1 MRIAIIS
8 PWNPWPVDS
17 GSRQRADLIIQG
29 LAASHDV
36 FVIYGLQHPYH
47 AIPELNQHPQAVAQF
62 LTFHWPRGEPAVTTA
77 DAPRKPGIDVRP
89 RDIQRMHPFIPD
101 LSGPLA
107 TFKPDVILALEAD
120 GALIAAAQN
129 SVRTFP
135 IVVDQWEPSRIVD
148 ARFVTRIRSQL
159 FWRSIMTHARAITVV
174 TNAEMAA
181 AGRILGGVSKVC
193 VVENEALRPFNYA
206 RNPAPLTLLFAGNLD
221 YEPNRDGIL
230 WFIADVLP
238 TIQKEMSGVQLQ
250 IVGRGAPLCSGGLP
264 VGVTQIGWVDDLSA
278 CYSTASVAINPVR
291 AGHGS
296 RVKNQCAIVH
306 GVPLVTFPDQ
316 STIAS
321 ESIRCIPATPNAAQ
335 EFAAAC
341 LAFLDKP
348 PTVPLPECESA
359 ADSRLVTS
367 LSKVLGRIVGVDA

>member
-17 GSRQRADLIIQG
+17 GSRQRADLIIRG

-36 FVIYGLQHPYH
+36 FVVYGLQQPYH
-47 AIPELNQHPQAVAQF
+47 ATPELNQHPQTAAQF
-62 LTFHWPRGEPAVTTA
+62 LTFRWPRGEQTATNDDVTRRIA
-77 DAPRKPGIDVRP
+77 IDFRP
-89 RDIQRMHPFIPD
+89 RDIQRMHPFIPE

-129 SVRTFP
+129 SARTFP

-159 FWRSIMTHARAITVV
+159 FWRSIMTNARAITVV
-174 TNAEMAA
+174 TNAEKAA
-181 AGRILGGVSKVC
+181 AGHILGGISKVY
-193 VVENEALRPFNYA
+193 VVENEALRASNFA
-206 RNPAPLTLLFAGNLD
+206 RNPAQLTLLFAGNLD

-250 IVGRGAPLCSGGLP
+250 IVGRGAPLCPGGLQ
-264 VGVTQIGWVDDLSA
+264 VGITQIGWVDDLSA

-316 STIAS
+316 STVAS
-321 ESIRCIPATPNAAQ
+321 ESIRCIPAVPNAAHA
-335 EFAAAC
+335 FAAAC
-341 LAFLDKP
+341 LAFLQNP
-348 PTVPLPECESA
+348 PSAPLPECESA

>member
-17 GSRQRADLIIQG
+17 GSRQRADLIIRG
-29 LAASHDV
+29 LASSHDV
-36 FVIYGLQHPYH
+36 FVIYGLQQPYH

-62 LTFHWPRGEPAVTTA
+62 LTFRWPRGEAVVTTA

-174 TNAEMAA
+174 TNAEKTA

-250 IVGRGAPLCSGGLP
+250 IVGRGAPLCPGGLP

-321 ESIRCIPATPNAAQ
+321 ESIRCIPATSNAAQ

-341 LAFLDKP
+341 LAFLQKP

-367 LSKVLGRIVGVDA
+367 LSKVLGRIVGSDA

>member
-17 GSRQRADLIIQG
+17 GSRQRADLIIRG
-29 LAASHDV
+29 LASSHDV
-36 FVIYGLQHPYH
+36 FVIYGLQQPYH

-62 LTFHWPRGEPAVTTA
+62 LTFCWPRGEVAATTD
-77 DAPRKPGIDVRP
+77 DANRRFTIDVRP
-89 RDIQRMHPFIPD
+89 RDIQRMHPFIPE

-120 GALIAAAQN
+120 GALIATSQRFVQ
-129 SVRTFP
+129 SFP

-159 FWRSIMTHARAITVV
+159 FWRSIMTHASAITVV
-174 TNAEMAA
+174 TNAEKAA
-181 AGRILGGVSKVC
+181 AGRIIGGVSKVS
-193 VVENEALRPFNYA
+193 VVENEALRPFNFA
-206 RNPAPLTLLFAGNLD
+206 RNPAPLTLIFAGNLD
-221 YEPNRDGIL
+221 YEPNRDGLL

-238 TIQKEMSGVQLQ
+238 IIQKEMSGVQLK
-250 IVGRGAPLCSGGLP
+250 IVGRGAPLCLGGLP
-264 VGVTQIGWVDDLSA
+264 VGVTQVGWVDDLSG
-278 CYSTASVAINPVR
+278 CYSTASVAVNPVHT
-291 AGHGS
+291 GHGS

-316 STIAS
+316 NTVAS

-341 LAFLDKP
+341 LAFLQKP
-348 PTVPLPECESA
+348 PMVPLPECESA

-367 LSKVLGRIVGVDA
+367 LSKVLGCIVGVDA